1 MKTIPVFALAL
12 LLVACSD
19 PASPERERPEGEP
32 SGEPTSEASQPGRPM
47 DEVPEQQTL
56 ANGDREYRFDNGCVI
71 VLEPARAVVRTESA
85 DCELYHRD
93 IALLYASGD

>member
-1 MKTIPVFALAL
+1 MKTIPIFALAL
-12 LLVACSD
+12 LLAACSD
-19 PASPERERPEGEP
+19 PASPERVRPANEP
-32 SGEPTSEASQPGRPM
+32 SGEPASDASEPGRPM

-56 ANGDREYRFDNGCVI
+56 ADGGREYRFDNGCVI